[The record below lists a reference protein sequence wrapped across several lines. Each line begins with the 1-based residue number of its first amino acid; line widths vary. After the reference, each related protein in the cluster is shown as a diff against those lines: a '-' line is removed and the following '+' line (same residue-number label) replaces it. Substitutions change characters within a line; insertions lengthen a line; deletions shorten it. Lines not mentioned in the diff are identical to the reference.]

1 MTIEKNFFSDDDNAE
16 NEINGFD
23 IPDSDEAEKDNV
35 SDNQFEMFFSDTDKD
50 RKAKIPD
57 SFQDPFELAK
67 FAVRVLVQKRQGE
80 LSFCALARKL

>member
-1 MTIEKNFFSDDDNAE
+1 MMITLKT
-16 NEINGFD
+16 EINGFD

-57 SFQDPFELAK
+57 SFQDSVELANLPYG
-67 FAVRVLVQKRQGE
+67 FLIQKRQGE

>member
-35 SDNQFEMFFSDTDKD
+35 SDNQF
-50 RKAKIPD
+50 
-57 SFQDPFELAK
+57 
-67 FAVRVLVQKRQGE
+67 
-80 LSFCALARKL
+80 